1 MLITNKTLYQLC
13 KKYGSQAK
21 LWRQKFIGL
30 LPEVNRR
37 RLFEEKGFSSIFE
50 FAAKLCGLT
59 VEQVRLALN
68 LEKRFS
74 DKPVLKSMLENGEVS
89 INKLARVVSIATPE
103 NEEELVE
110 KIKIL
115 PKSAL
120 DTLVRDE
127 KFAKNLELQNQNSGN
142 ISALKSGQENQHNQ
156 GQDGFNISN
165 KNGIQITFIEAKSL
179 PVQSR
184 IVGQTLNFELSEDVI
199 KELNELHA
207 KSFDVNELLRKVLQ
221 HRREEIIQ
229 KKEEIAEEIHE
240 RARLVHNQN
249 TGSSDSQLP
258 KVKNPSRYIPVKV
271 KKILHEEF
279 GTKCAIKN
287 CTKPA
292 EQTHHTKRF
301 ALSQDHDPRFMARF
315 CHDHHILAHSV
326 DIKFH
331 RSRELALAVV

>member
-1 MLITNKTLYQLC
+1 MKLSNENLYKLC

-50 FAAKLCGLT
+50 FAAKLCGLS

-68 LEKRFS
+68 LEKRFE
-74 DKPVLKSMLENGEVS
+74 DKPVLKKMLENGEVS

-115 PKSAL
+115 PRSAL

-127 KFAKNLELQNQNSGN
+127 KCANNLELQNQNGREGAEHMYGN
-142 ISALKSGQENQHNQ
+142 Q
-156 GQDGFNISN
+156 
-165 KNGIQITFIEAKSL
+165 NGLQITLFEPKSL
-179 PVQSR
+179 PGQIQSNCLPGTIR
-184 IVGQTLNFELSEDVI
+184 RMVGQTLNFELSEDVI
-199 KELNELHA
+199 KELNELHV
-207 KSFDVNELLRKVLQ
+207 KGCDVNELLRKLLQ
-221 HRREEIIQ
+221 QRREEIIQ

-240 RARLVHNQN
+240 RARLVHDQN
-249 TGSSDSQLP
+249 TGSSDPQLP
-258 KVKNPSRYIPVKV
+258 KAKNPSRYIPVKV
-271 KKILHEEF
+271 KNILNEEF
-279 GTKCAIKN
+279 GTKCAMKN

-292 EQTHHTKRF
+292 EQTNHTKRF

-315 CHDHHILAHSV
+315 CRDHHILAHSV

-331 RSRELALAVV
+331 RARKLALVGV

>member
-1 MLITNKTLYQLC
+1 MQLSNEKLYKLC

-30 LPEVNRR
+30 LPEVNHR

-50 FAAKLCGLT
+50 FAAKLCGLS

-68 LEKRFS
+68 LEKRFE
-74 DKPVLKSMLENGEVS
+74 DKPILKSMLENGEVS

-110 KIKIL
+110 KIKTL

-142 ISALKSGQENQHNQ
+142 ISALKSGLENHHNQ
-156 GQDGFNISN
+156 ERVGFDIL
-165 KNGIQITFIEAKSL
+165 NGNGFQITLFEENSL
-179 PVQSR
+179 PVQGRMVGQLQSNCLPGTIR
-184 IVGQTLNFELSEDVI
+184 RMVGQTLNFELSEDVI

-207 KSFDVNELLRKVLQ
+207 KGFDVNELLRKMLQ
-221 HRREEIIQ
+221 QRHEEIIQ
-229 KKEEIAEEIHE
+229 KKEEIAETLQP
-240 RARLVHNQN
+240 A
-249 TGSSDSQLP
+249 T
-258 KVKNPSRYIPVKV
+258 SRYIPVKI
-271 KKILHEEF
+271 KKILQEEF
-279 GTKCAIKN
+279 GEKCAMKN
-287 CTKPA
+287 CTKPS
-292 EQTHHTKRF
+292 ELTHHTKRF

-315 CHDHHILAHSV
+315 CRDHHVLAHSI

-331 RSRELALAVV
+331 RTRELALAVV

>member
-1 MLITNKTLYQLC
+1 
-13 KKYGSQAK
+13 
-21 LWRQKFIGL
+21 
-30 LPEVNRR
+30 
-37 RLFEEKGFSSIFE
+37 LFEEKGFSSIFE
-50 FAAKLCGLT
+50 FAAKLCGLS

-89 INKLARVVSIATPE
+89 INKLVRVVSIATPE

-127 KFAKNLELQNQNSGN
+127 KFAKNLELQNQNSGGGTGIETKN
-142 ISALKSGQENQHNQ
+142 LN
-156 GQDGFNISN
+156 GF
-165 KNGIQITFIEAKSL
+165 QITLFEPKSL
-179 PVQSR
+179 PGQRKV
-184 IVGQTLNFELSEDVI
+184 IGQTLNFELAEDII

-207 KSFDVNELLRKVLQ
+207 KGFDVNELLRNMLKQ
-221 HRREEIIQ
+221 RREEIIQ
-229 KKEEIAEEIHE
+229 RKEEIAEEIHE
-240 RARLVHNQN
+240 RARLVHDQN
-249 TGSSDSQLP
+249 TGSSDPQLP
-258 KVKNPSRYIPVKV
+258 KAKKLSRYIPVKV

-279 GTKCAIKN
+279 GEKCAMKN
-287 CTKPA
+287 CSKLS

-301 ALSQDHDPRFMARF
+301 ALSPDHDPRFMARF
-315 CHDHHILAHSV
+315 CRDHHVLAHSV

-331 RSRELALAVV
+331 RARESVLVGP

>member
-1 MLITNKTLYQLC
+1 MKLSNENLYKLC
-13 KKYGSQAK
+13 KKYGSQTK

-50 FAAKLCGLT
+50 FAAKLCGLS

-68 LEKRFS
+68 LEKRFE
-74 DKPVLKSMLENGEVS
+74 DKPVLKKMLENGEVS
-89 INKLARVVSIATPE
+89 INKLARVASIVTPE

-110 KIKIL
+110 KIKVL

-127 KFAKNLELQNQNSGN
+127 KFAKNLELRNQNFGN
-142 ISALKSGQENQHNQ
+142 DATQKSGKENQHNQ
-156 GQDGFNISN
+156 GQDRFDISN
-165 KNGIQITFIEAKSL
+165 KNGYQVTLFEAKSL
-179 PVQSR
+179 P
-184 IVGQTLNFELSEDVI
+184 GQTLNFELSEDVI

-207 KSFDVNELLRKVLQ
+207 KGFDVNELLRKMLQ
-221 HRREEIIQ
+221 QRREEIIQ

-249 TGSSDSQLP
+249 TGSSDPQLP
-258 KVKNPSRYIPVKV
+258 KAKNPSRYIPVKV
-271 KKILHEEF
+271 KKILQEEF
-279 GTKCAIKN
+279 GEKCAMKN
-287 CTKPA
+287 CTKPS

-301 ALSQDHDPRFMARF
+301 ALSPDHDPRFMARF
-315 CHDHHILAHSV
+315 CRDHHVLAHSV

-331 RSRELALAVV
+331 RTRELALAVV